1 MTACRQLLRA
11 NGFNNLQAKRL
22 ATVAR
27 APLVAVSGS
36 STWRQSDLAK
46 RAPNSLW
53 LEFTTLA
60 AECKAVN
67 LGQGFPDT
75 PIPKFIADHL
85 RDIGAHPER
94 TDWHQYTR
102 GYGHPRLVNALG
114 TMYSTLLGVPVA
126 PATDILVTVGAYMA
140 LYYTML
146 AWLNE
151 GDEVLVL
158 EPAFDSYIPQIRM
171 AGGVPVPIVLEL
183 RPNATTSAD
192 YILDLEA
199 VEAKISSRTK
209 MLILNNPQ
217 NPTGKLFPMEE
228 LAGIAALAE
237 KYNLIVVSDEVY
249 EWHVYPGKEMIR
261 FASLPGTYDRT
272 ITVGSA
278 GKAFSITGWHLGWA
292 MGPDHL
298 LAPLK
303 RIHQNCISTC
313 ATPLQEAVA
322 RAFEEEL
329 ALWDAG
335 RVDQSFLR
343 TQMVAELLP
352 KRSRLLQSLRKAG
365 FKPLIPDAGYFIMAD
380 FSAFDGPFL
389 DDPTGDPLDYRFA
402 RWLCREKKLAAIPP
416 SAFYS
421 PKHKSDNDSFV
432 RFCFFKKDE
441 TLAAAEEILAAFS
454 FAKRNIL
461 PAEKHVR
468 S

>member
-1 MTACRQLLRA
+1 
-11 NGFNNLQAKRL
+11 
-22 ATVAR
+22 
-27 APLVAVSGS
+27 
-36 STWRQSDLAK
+36 
-46 RAPNSLW
+46 
-53 LEFTTLA
+53 
-60 AECKAVN
+60 
-67 LGQGFPDT
+67 
-75 PIPKFIADHL
+75 
-85 RDIGAHPER
+85 
-94 TDWHQYTR
+94 
-102 GYGHPRLVNALG
+102 
-114 TMYSTLLGVPVA
+114 
-126 PATDILVTVGAYMA
+126 
-140 LYYTML
+140 
-146 AWLNE
+146 
-151 GDEVLVL
+151 
-158 EPAFDSYIPQIRM
+158 M

-217 NPTGKLFPMEE
+217 NPTGKLFSMEE

-261 FASLPGTYDRT
+261 FGKCLHWQVRHETTIGYAIERLASLPGTYDRT

-380 FSAFDGPFL
+380 FSAFGNPS
-389 DDPTGDPLDYRFA
+389 YR
-402 RWLCREKKLAAIPP
+402 LRE
-416 SAFYS
+416 
-421 PKHKSDNDSFV
+421 
-432 RFCFFKKDE
+432 
-441 TLAAAEEILAAFS
+441 T
-454 FAKRNIL
+454 
-461 PAEKHVR
+461 
-468 S
+468 